1 MEQIKEYRIG
11 NVELDNPFLLAPLA
25 GITDSPFR
33 RLCKEQGAALVYSEM
48 VSAKGLYYDGKKT
61 EDLLRYNPE
70 ETPIAY
76 QLFGSEPDIMA
87 WAVEKLSDR
96 GNCIIDVNMGCP
108 VPKVAKNGEGAALM
122 KDPDLAA
129 AVITSMVL
137 AEKQAAEKKGRQPKP
152 ITVKCRL
159 GWNQNRI
166 NLREF
171 ALKMEEAGASALA
184 VHARTREQM
193 YSGKADWNA
202 IAEIK
207 TLLTIPVIGSG
218 DVFTGEDAN
227 RMLDET
233 GCDFVMIARGALGN
247 PWIFRD
253 ALSIYNSGGLLHTT
267 TADEKVETILR
278 HIDLLIKEKSE
289 SRAVQEMRKHI
300 GWYLKGTPGAAELRR
315 MVNRAGT
322 VKDLHDVLN
331 ELYTR
336 MDPAI

>member
-1 MEQIKEYRIG
+1 MEQIREYKIG
-11 NVELDNPFLLAPLA
+11 SVVLDNPFLLAPLA

-48 VSAKGLYYDGKKT
+48 VSAKGLYYDGKRT
-61 EDLLRYNPE
+61 ESLLSYHSE
-70 ETPIAY
+70 EAPIAY
-76 QLFGSEPDIMA
+76 QLFGSEQDIMA

-96 GNCIIDVNMGCP
+96 GNCMIDVNMGCP

-129 AVITSMVL
+129 TVVTAMVR
-137 AEKQAAEKKGRQPKP
+137 AESQAAERVGRQPKP

-159 GWNQNRI
+159 GWDQSRI

-171 ALKMEEAGASALA
+171 ALKMEDAGASALA

-193 YSGKADWNA
+193 YSGKADWNS

-207 TLLTIPVIGSG
+207 TALSIPVIGSG

-227 RMLDET
+227 RMLEET
-233 GCDFVMIARGALGN
+233 DCDFVMIARGALGN

-253 ALSIYNSGGLLHTT
+253 ALCIYNGCPLP
-267 TADEKVETILR
+267 TATSAEEKAATILR
-278 HIDLLIKEKSE
+278 HMDLQVKEKGPG
-289 SRAVQEMRKHI
+289 RAVQEMRKHV

-315 MVNRAGT
+315 KVNQAAT
-322 VKDLHDVLN
+322 VTDLRDVIKSCIYL
-331 ELYTR
+331 
-336 MDPAI
+336 DF